1 MKRNNKLDLC
11 KRSSLKRLKKNE
23 LAPGITF
30 KIKDNGKVLLKNNN
44 DSEFRVL
51 IIGYS
56 YATKN
61 FINKLENIDK
71 ELKNCGD
78 FVLKSGDARSLNMLN
93 MSILLAGLEADYYNN
108 KSKKVNLVK

>member
-1 MKRNNKLDLC
+1 MKHDKKL
-11 KRSSLKRLKKNE
+11 SLDTKSNLKGLKKNE
-23 LAPGITF
+23 IAPGITF

-44 DSEFRVL
+44 DSEFRIL

-61 FINKLENIDK
+61 FINKLENIDR
-71 ELKNCGD
+71 EFKNSGD
-78 FVLKSGDARSLNMLN
+78 FVLKSGDTRSLNMLN
-93 MSILLAGLEADYYNN
+93 MSILLAGLETDYYNN